1 MSLSQDS
8 LMTGS
13 QRFAL
18 GCKFNRALHSSE
30 NLVRIA
36 SLHDKSNVKVGLKYT
51 SPKRETDK

>member
-1 MSLSQDS
+1 
-8 LMTGS
+8 MTRS